1 MFSRSVQFAE
11 AGRLIASSTRRAG
24 FVAPTFRSPPRSR
37 GRDRALRRRADGAV
51 TVAVRITER
60 PFVAVVAD
68 MVDGTIAANRLQG
81 AQADFL
87 RNELWVSLN
96 ASPGALDASPVDI
109 TIAEPEADASHPG
122 IRAA

>member
-68 MVDGTIAANRLQG
+68 MVDGTIAANRLVG

-87 RNELWVSLN
+87 RNELWVAIN
-96 ASPGALDASPVDI
+96 ASPGALSGPPVDVA
-109 TIAEPEADASHPG
+109 IAEPVLGGSVSG